1 MPSSSPYTRT
11 GHRKIRFEHRGKVGL
26 RGKPDFE
33 GYLGNGE
40 VFLGD
45 HVFCLLAQFTSGRD
59 EYLPI
64 PQAEINLTH
73 GLYVQNNGW

>member
-26 RGKPDFE
+26 RGKP
-33 GYLGNGE
+33 
-40 VFLGD
+40 
-45 HVFCLLAQFTSGRD
+45 GRD

>member
-1 MPSSSPYTRT
+1 LNSYIATESARY
-11 GHRKIRFEHRGKVGL
+11 
-26 RGKPDFE
+26 
-33 GYLGNGE
+33 N
-40 VFLGD
+40 FLAD
-45 HVFCLLAQFTSGRD
+45 ASFTAGRD